1 MFTLK
6 LLEFILMF
14 YMFIFN
20 YYLLLFII
28 IINMSNSSNNWNDNI
43 EKLLNQIRLNCIE
56 LNKHHKTQYF
66 KIKNI
71 VVYFKIPIIVF
82 SSINAITSIGL
93 QSYLAQDY
101 ISNLNCGISFIIGIL
116 TSISLYLKIEDKLEN
131 ELYASKE
138 YNKLSID
145 IFKILKLKI
154 DDRGIDGDQYLNN
167 IYNEYIKLLDRTN
180 LNEIDLIDLLKE
192 KIDFEINS
200 FKFSNDNI

>member
-1 MFTLK
+1 
-6 LLEFILMF
+6 
-14 YMFIFN
+14 
-20 YYLLLFII
+20 
-28 IINMSNSSNNWNDNI
+28 MSNSSNNWNDNI